1 MVRTDGIR
9 ALVVDTLQSARPQ
22 ASRFPLNPP
31 LVRSFAPVVDTRA
44 RVLVLGSMPGVASLD
59 ADRYYAHPRNL
70 FWPIMGALFGFDA
83 TLPYPERLARIG
95 AAGVALW
102 DVAGEC
108 VRPGSLDARIEAG
121 SVVANDIAGLLARY
135 PDITRVRFNGAAA
148 ETLFRRHALG
158 TLDPVP
164 DLLRLPSTSPAHAAM
179 GFEAKLAAWR
189 AGLERN

>member
-1 MVRTDGIR
+1 MQPRI
-9 ALVVDTLQSARPQ
+9 
-22 ASRFPLNPP
+22 
-31 LVRSFAPVVDTRA
+31 RSFAPIVDIRS

-70 FWPIMGALFGFDA
+70 FWPITGALFGFDP
-83 TLPYPERLARIG
+83 TLPYEARLACLG
-95 AAGVALW
+95 ANGVALW

-121 SVVANDIAGLLARY
+121 SVVANDIGGLLARY
-135 PDITRVRFNGAAA
+135 PDIARIRFNGAAA
-148 ETLFRRHALG
+148 EALFRRHVSQ

-164 DLLRLPSTSPAHAAM
+164 DLLRLPSTSPAHAAL

-189 AGLERN
+189 AGLVGI